1 MNLVNTIRELG
12 HTLTLEGDKLLFK
25 AKPGTSAEKRGEI
38 LYDLRAFKQ
47 EVIAYLVSQEKK
59 QELPEST
66 LSVVRCGSPDCAGCY
81 SVGPNVYIHP
91 PRSGNDKRRD

>member
-1 MNLVNTIRELG
+1 MNLVKTILSMG

-38 LYDLRAFKQ
+38 LYNLRAFKQ

-59 QELPEST
+59 QELPASV
-66 LSVVRCGSPDCAGCY
+66 LSVARCGSLNCAGCY
-81 SVGPNVYIHP
+81 SIGPNLNVHP
-91 PRSGNDKRRD
+91 PRSAK

>member
-1 MNLVNTIRELG
+1 MNLVKTILSMG

-59 QELPEST
+59 QELPASA
-66 LSVVRCGSPDCAGCY
+66 LSVAQCGSLDCTGCY
-81 SVGPNVYIHP
+81 AIGPNLNVHP